1 LVRFVAVGS
10 AGGDLME
17 GFHGFEVNA
26 AAHECEHMVATFP
39 GGKGALV
46 AAFSFYLGEQNA
58 LG

>member
-1 LVRFVAVGS
+1 
-10 AGGDLME
+10 ME
-17 GFHGFEVNA
+17 GFHGIEVNA

-39 GGKGALV
+39 CGKGALV